1 MGQGRPEGQAN
12 ESDAMLDRLA
22 TVAAQALATGAA
34 AVWLADQAG
43 DRLTLAADSGL
54 PPDSL
59 PRVPVAP
66 AESALW
72 ATARA
77 AGVAI
82 LENASDTCLP
92 TGYPAA
98 ASVALVA
105 EGQPVGLLCVY
116 SASPRKFTPAET
128 AFLRSLADLGAAAIQ
143 TGRRLAELEQAE
155 IQRGQLMRVTA
166 HELRSP
172 ITVAQSLLR
181 NVLRGYAGPLSDLQR
196 DVFGRVA
203 GQLDFLG
210 VLVNDFLDLTAS
222 RARRMTADEGP
233 VAVNTSLARVVIIL
247 QPRAEE
253 KGVTLTFRQARE
265 ELAVWATEEAL
276 DHVFTNLVDNAVKY
290 TPPGGTVTV
299 TLSRNGDQAQVRV
312 SDSGIGIPADSLPHL
327 FEEFYRAPNARAFK
341 AVGTGL
347 GLAIVKGLVE
357 RYRGRIAV
365 ESAVGQGTTF
375 SVDFPLY
382 YPAQ

>member
-1 MGQGRPEGQAN
+1 
-12 ESDAMLDRLA
+12 MLDRLA
-22 TVAAQALATGAA
+22 AVAAQALATGAA
-34 AVWLADQAG
+34 AIWLSDQAS
-43 DRLTLAADSGL
+43 DRLTLAAARGFAPEAAS
-54 PPDSL
+54 
-59 PRVPVAP
+59 VAP

-72 ATARA
+72 AAARA

-82 LENASDTCLP
+82 LEDVSDTCIP
-92 TGYPAA
+92 AGYPAA
-98 ASVALVA
+98 ASVALVT
-105 EGQPVGLLCVY
+105 EGQPVGLICVY
-116 SASPRKFTPAET
+116 SASPRKFTPVEIEL
-128 AFLRSLADLGAAAIQ
+128 LRDLADLGAAAIQ
-143 TGRRLAELEQAE
+143 TGRRLTELEQAE

-196 DVFGRVA
+196 DVFGRV
-203 GQLDFLG
+203 GNQLDFLG
-210 VLVNDFLDLTAS
+210 ALVNDFLDLTAS

-253 KGVTLTFRQARE
+253 KNVTLTFRQARE
-265 ELAVWATEEAL
+265 ELAVWATEDAL
-276 DHVFTNLVDNAVKY
+276 DHIFTNLVDNAVKY

-299 TLSRNGDQAQVRV
+299 TLSRDSDQAQVRV

-341 AVGTGL
+341 AIGTGL

-365 ESAVGQGTTF
+365 ESVVGQGTTF
-375 SVDFPLY
+375 SVNFQLY
-382 YPAQ
+382 YSAQ

>member
-1 MGQGRPEGQAN
+1 MGQGCPDGQTDDVGRIA
-12 ESDAMLDRLA
+12 ERLA
-22 TVAAQALATGAA
+22 TVTAQALATGAA
-34 AVWLADQAG
+34 AVWLADQTG

-54 PPDSL
+54 LSDSL
-59 PRVPVAP
+59 SRAPVSP

-72 ATARA
+72 AAARA
-77 AGVAI
+77 TGVAL
-82 LENASDTCLP
+82 LEDASDACLP
-92 TGYPAA
+92 AGIPAA

-116 SASPRKFTPAET
+116 AASPRTFIPAEIEL
-128 AFLRSLADLGAAAIQ
+128 LRNLADLGAAAIQ
-143 TGRRLAELEQAE
+143 AGRRLAELEQAE

-233 VAVNTSLARVVIIL
+233 VAINSSLARVVIIL

-276 DHVFTNLVDNAVKY
+276 DHLFTNLVDNAVKY
-290 TPPGGTVTV
+290 TPPDGTVTV
-299 TLSRNGDQAQVRV
+299 TLSRDGDQAQVRV

-347 GLAIVKGLVE
+347 GLAIVKELIE
-357 RYRGRIAV
+357 RYHGRIAV
-365 ESAVGQGTTF
+365 ESTMGQGTTF
-375 SVDFPLY
+375 AVNFPLCQI
-382 YPAQ
+382 AQ